1 MSLKSVQT
9 YEVEA
14 NGVLKPVPDF
24 IFQTD
29 TTGSVILGGKCSEI
43 LYDSSNSP
51 GIVLM
56 HDAFGYWSGPFAN
69 FGTSSAIGAGSCN
82 LIKDAQASFIGAG
95 QNNYISGQT
104 KVRYVT
110 TAGPAAFCDASFG
123 SRSFIG
129 AGTANTIC
137 SPKSTI
143 LGGHGNTVLGNTC
156 WFGGVSPED
165 EYYTG
170 NAVFMGPGYLDVSS
184 VSYGPGY
191 NVIAGG
197 KCNYLN
203 AAYSIIGG
211 GLSNCIESVTEIKS
225 SMGGYVNGLPS
236 GLYNF
241 IGGGYSNLIRNSESA
256 VIAGGIDNTINL
268 SDNSSLVGGCRN
280 LISGGLGSDNNSL
293 VGGFWNNIIGNG
305 SYQFMG
311 GGYRNLISGA
321 GFSALLGGAENSI
334 VSNNLIGRASD
345 KLNIIAGGCKNIIF
359 GGCSSIIGGSDNLIT
374 NTICSSIIAGSNSTI
389 TARCATI
396 LGGRCTVISHTGA
409 FVIADS
415 TSRIKNSP
423 AENTLTLDFISGTYI
438 KNKIILQGDN
448 YIPSQSTSFGI
459 SGQIAYD
466 SNYHYRH
473 DGIKWK
479 RTALSEW

>member
-1 MSLKSVQT
+1 MALKSVQT
-9 YEVEA
+9 YEVNG
-14 NGVLKPVPDF
+14 NGVLTAVPNF

-51 GIVLM
+51 DITLSY
-56 HDAFGYWSGPFAN
+56 DAFGCWSGPFAN

-104 KVRYVT
+104 KVCYIT
-110 TAGPAAFCDASFG
+110 TAAPTVFQDTSFG

-156 WFGGVSPED
+156 WFGGVFPED

-170 NAVFMGPGYLDVSS
+170 NAVFMGPGYWNPHQVR
-184 VSYGPGY
+184 YGPGY

-197 KCNYLN
+197 KKNYLN

-211 GLSNCIESVTEIKS
+211 GLFNCIDSVTEIKS
-225 SMGGYVNGLPS
+225 SVGTYVNGLPS

-241 IGGGYSNLIRNSESA
+241 IGGGYSNLIKNSFSS
-256 VIAGGIDNTINL
+256 VIAGGNDNAIDL
-268 SDNSSLVGGCRN
+268 SNNSSLVGGCRN
-280 LISGGLGSDNNSL
+280 VISGSSANNSL
-293 VGGFWNNIIGNG
+293 VGGFWNSIIGNG
-305 SYQFMG
+305 IYQFMG

-321 GFSALLGGAENSI
+321 SFSALLGGAENSI
-334 VSNNLIGRASD
+334 ISNNLIGRAQD
-345 KLNIIAGGCKNIIF
+345 ALNVIAGGCRNIIF
-359 GGCSSIIGGSDNLIT
+359 GGCSSIIGGSNNLIT

-396 LGGRCTVISHTGA
+396 LGGRCTVVSHTGA

-423 AENTLTLDFISGTYI
+423 GENTLTLDFASG
-438 KNKIILQGDN
+438 IIFRSEH
-448 YIPSQSTSFGI
+448 IPLTPTSNGY

-473 DGIKWK
+473 NGTNWT
-479 RTALSEW
+479 RTAMSIW